1 MLVAPGAR
9 RDVARRKPSARVRL
23 TSTSYS
29 DLGITGITPILGLFR
44 YLLPCARDG
53 PATWDD
59 VLPRLL
65 IAGIIRCHAL
75 SPQRRW
81 MMSSRSCH
89 NGAGR
94 GLWLVALFAF
104 SRAWRFISVSACA

>member
-1 MLVAPGAR
+1 MAPRRRRRPRPDAGAVGLPRPRQPGRHLLV
-9 RDVARRKPSARVRL
+9 
-23 TSTSYS
+23 
-29 DLGITGITPILGLFR
+29 
-44 YLLPCARDG
+44 LLRFLLLCARDG
-53 PATWDD
+53 SATWDD
-59 VLPRLL
+59 ALSRLSP
-65 IAGIIRCHAL
+65 AGIIRYHSL